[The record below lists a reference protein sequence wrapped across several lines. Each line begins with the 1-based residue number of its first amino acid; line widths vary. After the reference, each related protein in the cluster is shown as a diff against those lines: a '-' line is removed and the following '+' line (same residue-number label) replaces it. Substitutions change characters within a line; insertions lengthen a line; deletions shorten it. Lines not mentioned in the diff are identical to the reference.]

1 MESVDVSP
9 SQGFSHIYDS
19 MNSTFAKTNPF
30 VLLALSCIILFYFI
44 IFSYFGA
51 NISGPVGNTESKGI
65 KMIEMIMWGLII
77 FLVLIN
83 GIQYFFEIDVQTAIK
98 NLFKGTPEVDITIKP
113 EKKYKTEKKGKATDI
128 IKEIEKEIE
137 KDTGLGNLIGQGRS
151 GEVFNVAG
159 NDYTYEEAKA
169 LCKAYGA
176 KIATYS
182 QIEDAYKS
190 GAEWCNYG
198 WSADQLALFPTQKS
212 TWHKLQKIKGHKH
225 DCGRPGING
234 GYIDNPNVKFGVNC
248 YGNKPE
254 ITPEEQRLMNNS
266 TPYPLTKEEKQINKM
281 VEKYKKNLDDIL
293 VSPFNYKN
301 WNKI

>member
-19 MNSTFAKTNPF
+19 MNSSLAKTNPF
-30 VLLALSCIILFYFI
+30 VLLALSGIILFYFI
-44 IFSYFGA
+44 VFSYFGT
-51 NISGPVGNTESKGI
+51 NISGPVGTESRGI
-65 KMIEMIMWGLII
+65 KIIEMIMWGLII

-113 EKKYKTEKKGKATDI
+113 ERKYITKKKGKATDI
-128 IKEIEKEIE
+128 VKEIEN
-137 KDTGLGNLIGQGRS
+137 DTGLGNLIGRGG

-198 WSADQLALFPTQKS
+198 WSADQMALFPTQKS
-212 TWHKLQKIKGHKH
+212 TWHKLQKRKGHKH

-234 GYIDNPNVKFGVNC
+234 GYIDNPNVRFGVNC

-266 TPYPLTKEEKQINKM
+266 TPYPLTKEDKQINKM
-281 VEKYKKNLDDIL
+281 VEKYKKNLDNIL